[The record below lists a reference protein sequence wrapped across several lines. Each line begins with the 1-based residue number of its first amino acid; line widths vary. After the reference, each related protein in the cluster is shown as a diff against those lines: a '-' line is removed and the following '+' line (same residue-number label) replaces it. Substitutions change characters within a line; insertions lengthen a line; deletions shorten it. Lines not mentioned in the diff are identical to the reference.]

1 MVDELRP
8 ISEDEY
14 EAWNQV
20 PYAGF
25 SNIPEPGEIAGWRA
39 RMEFDRTLVVI
50 EGGQMVGTTAV
61 NSCSMHVPG
70 GAMVP
75 TAGVTAVSV
84 LPTHR
89 RRGVLTSMM
98 RRQLDDVRA
107 RGEVLAALWASET
120 VIYSRFGY
128 GMGIPRETWR
138 IERVRADLARPA
150 RGEGAGQVRLLT
162 RAEALDRFPG
172 VYQRVVE
179 STSGMLQP
187 PEGWWNAQYGEGGWS
202 EVAQIEEPFM
212 VVFERN
218 GVDEGFT
225 SYKVSG
231 FDSVQMRSVRTL
243 SVKSLYAATAEAH
256 EGLWRFIFGVDLV
269 DKVIAGSRPVDDPL
283 PWMLRDSRRLER
295 DVSDAIWL
303 RLVDV
308 QAALAARTYSTSGRL
323 VLGVRDEFCP
333 WNDGSYVLRADEGG
347 TASCAASDDAPEL
360 ELDVDALA
368 AAYLGGVSFA
378 TLARAGRAQEQVA
391 GGVARADAMFR
402 TERAPWTALDF

>member
-8 ISEDEY
+8 ISEDEHA
-14 EAWNQV
+14 EWNQV

-25 SNIPEPGEIAGWRA
+25 SNIPEAGELAGWRE
-39 RMEFDRTLVVI
+39 RTEFDRTLVAI
-50 EGGQMVGTTAV
+50 EDGQMVGTTAV
-61 NSCSMHVPG
+61 NTYSMHVPG

-120 VIYSRFGY
+120 VIYGRFGY
-128 GMGIPRETWR
+128 GMAIPQETWR
-138 IERVRADLARPA
+138 IERVRADLAKPTPE
-150 RGEGAGQVRLLT
+150 EGAGQVRFVD
-162 RAEALDRFPG
+162 RAQALERFPEL
-172 VYQRVVE
+172 YQRVVG

-202 EVAQIEEPFM
+202 EVNQKEEPFR

-218 GVDEGFT
+218 GETEGFA
-225 SYKVSG
+225 SYKVNG
-231 FDSVQMRSVRTL
+231 FDSARSIREL
-243 SVKSLYAATAEAH
+243 SVQSLYATTAEAH
-256 EGLWRFIFGVDLV
+256 EALWRFIFGVDLV
-269 DKVIAGSRPVDDPL
+269 EKVTANHRAIDDAL
-283 PWMLRDSRRLER
+283 PWMLRDMRRLER
-295 DVSDAIWL
+295 DVFDAIWL

-308 QAALAARTYSTSGRL
+308 PAALAARTYSAAGRL
-323 VLGVRDEFCP
+323 VLGLRDEFCP
-333 WNDGSYVLRADEGG
+333 WNDGRYVLGADEGG
-347 TASCAASDDAPEL
+347 TGSCVTSEEAPEL
-360 ELDVDALA
+360 ELGADALA
-368 AAYLGGVSFA
+368 AAYLGGVSFS
-378 TLARAGRAQEQVA
+378 TLARAGRVQEQVA
-391 GGVARADAMFR
+391 GAVARADAMFR

>member
-1 MVDELRP
+1 MVDEVRP

-25 SNIPEPGEIAGWRA
+25 SNIPEPGEIAGWRE
-39 RMEFDRTLVVI
+39 RMEFDRTLVAI

-61 NSCSMHVPG
+61 NSYSMHVPG

-98 RRQLDDVRA
+98 RQQLDDVRA

-120 VIYSRFGY
+120 VIYGRFGY
-128 GMGIPRETWR
+128 GMAIPQEVWR
-138 IERVRADLARPA
+138 IDSVRADLMGAAP
-150 RGEGAGQVRLLT
+150 EESAGQVRLID
-162 RAEALDRFPG
+162 RAEALERFPG
-172 VYQRVVE
+172 LYQRVAG

-187 PEGWWNAQYGEGGWS
+187 ADGWWNAQYGEGDWS
-202 EVAQIEEPFM
+202 EMNQKEEPFR
-212 VVFERN
+212 VVFERD
-218 GVDEGFT
+218 GEVEGFA
-225 SYKVSG
+225 SYKVGG
-231 FDSVQMRSVRTL
+231 FDSARSIREL
-243 SVKSLYAATAEAH
+243 SVKSLYATTTEAH
-256 EGLWRFIFGVDLV
+256 EALWRFIFGVDLV
-269 DKVIAGSRPVDDPL
+269 EKVVAARRPIDDAL
-283 PWMLRDSRRLER
+283 PWMLRDMRRLER
-295 DVSDAIWL
+295 DVFDAIWL

-308 QAALAARTYSTSGRL
+308 PAALAARTYSTGGRL

-333 WNDGSYVLRADEGG
+333 WNDGRYVLEADEAGS
-347 TASCAASDDAPEL
+347 ASCAASDDAPEL

-368 AAYLGGVSFA
+368 AAYLGGVSFS
-378 TLARAGRAQEQVA
+378 TLARAGRVQEQVA
-391 GGVARADAMFR
+391 GAVARADAMFR

>member
-1 MVDELRP
+1 MVDEVRP

-25 SNIPEPGEIAGWRA
+25 SNIPEPGEIAGWRE
-39 RMEFDRTLVVI
+39 RMEFDRTLVAI

-61 NSCSMHVPG
+61 NSYSMHVPG
-70 GAMVP
+70 GKMVP

-107 RGEVLAALWASET
+107 RGELLAALWASET
-120 VIYSRFGY
+120 LIYSRFGY
-128 GMGIPRETWR
+128 GMGIPRETWQ

-150 RGEGAGQVRLLT
+150 PGEGAGHVRLLT
-162 RAEALDRFPG
+162 RTEALDRFPG
-172 VYQRVVE
+172 VYQRVVDC
-179 STSGMLQP
+179 TPGMLQP
-187 PEGWWNAQYGEGGWS
+187 PEGWWNGQYGEGGWS
-202 EVAQIEEPFM
+202 EVAQKEEPFL
-212 VVFERN
+212 VVFERD
-218 GVDEGFT
+218 GVDEGFA
-225 SYKVSG
+225 SYKVSD

-243 SVKSLYAATAEAH
+243 SVKSFYAATAEAH

-269 DKVIAGSRPVDDPL
+269 DKVIAGSRAVDDPL
-283 PWMLRDSRRLER
+283 PWMLRDLRRLER

-308 QAALAARTYSTSGRL
+308 PAALAARTYAQAGRL
-323 VLGVRDEFCP
+323 IVGVRDEFCS
-333 WNDGSYVLRADEGG
+333 WNDGRYTLEVAEDG
-347 TASCAASDDAPEL
+347 TANCSTSDDPPEL
-360 ELDVDALA
+360 ELDVDTLA
-368 AAYLGGVSFA
+368 ATYLGGASFE
-378 TLARAGRAQEQVA
+378 TLARAGRVQEQVA
-391 GGVARADAMFR
+391 GSVARAEAMFR
-402 TERAPWTALDF
+402 TKRAPWTALDF